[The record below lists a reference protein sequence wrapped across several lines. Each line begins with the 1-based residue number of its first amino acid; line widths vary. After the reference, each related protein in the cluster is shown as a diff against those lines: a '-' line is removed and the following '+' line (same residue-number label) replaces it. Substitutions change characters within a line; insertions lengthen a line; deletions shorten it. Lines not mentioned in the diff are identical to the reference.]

1 MRSTLLVAVFMLAGP
16 VLASNSINPIQ
27 FCKDKK
33 LAMNLC
39 DQLEWGEVRSS
50 AENLRNC
57 RARQSAN
64 TGDSKCSQAVAEEL
78 QRLRINEGKITRQ
91 TFSEEDLK
99 DAGFGLP
106 IVAQRLFHMN
116 GQLVETE
123 DLTRPGDLCSY
134 LGFSKA
140 ESAQISNTLHSEGSM
155 RNKSMVVS
163 DHSSFLSV
171 KKKIS
176 IDNYDGSDAD
186 AHVIKLYK
194 QITCIKVEDE
204 QDREVIND
212 VQTILTFVGEEI
224 GARRLAQI
232 EQREVNNGSRSS
244 KEDSEDEVIEHDSS
258 ISDFLFGPSISK

>member
-1 MRSTLLVAVFMLAGP
+1 MLTGP
-16 VLASNSINPIQ
+16 AFGAQSINPLQ

-33 LAMNLC
+33 LQTNLC
-39 DQLEWGEVRSS
+39 DQLEWGEVRAS
-50 AENLRNC
+50 AENLKNC
-57 RARQSAN
+57 RERQSTN
-64 TGDSKCSQAVAEEL
+64 TGDSKCSEAVAEEMK
-78 QRLRINEGKITRQ
+78 RLRLNEGKITRK
-91 TFSEEDLK
+91 TFTEEDLK

-106 IVAQRLFHMN
+106 IVAQRLFHVN

-123 DLTRPGDLCSY
+123 DLTKPGDLCSY

-194 QITCIKVEDE
+194 QITCVKVDDE
-204 QDREVIND
+204 KDKEVIRD
-212 VQTILTFVGEEI
+212 VETILTYVGEEI

-232 EQREVNNGSRSS
+232 EQRSVNNGSRSA
-244 KEDSEDEVIEHDSS
+244 KEEAEDDVIEHDSS